1 MPITLQRY
9 ANETG
14 PHFPVSRSKMHS
26 MQSIY
31 RAYRYINIVGI
42 RRTLYLIPYASNL
55 VHNIYLRKVYLGNFT
70 NEQQIWWSLKSICY
84 FLDKSR
90 YLRVGLEADCDI
102 CMLLYSNQSKR
113 PFWSEFSGYSND
125 TFTFIKEH
133 NERSSVIGF
142 IWCLRDQSNLS
153 SDFCQ
158 GMA

>member
-9 ANETG
+9 ASETG
-14 PHFPVSRSKMHS
+14 SRFPESRSKMNS

-90 YLRVGLEADCDI
+90 YLRVAWAWRCQLI
-102 CMLLYSNQSKR
+102 KTTL
-113 PFWSEFSGYSND
+113 SEFSGYSND
-125 TFTFIKEH
+125 TFTFNKEH
-133 NERSSVIGF
+133 NERSLVIGF
-142 IWCLRDQSNLS
+142 IWCLSLS